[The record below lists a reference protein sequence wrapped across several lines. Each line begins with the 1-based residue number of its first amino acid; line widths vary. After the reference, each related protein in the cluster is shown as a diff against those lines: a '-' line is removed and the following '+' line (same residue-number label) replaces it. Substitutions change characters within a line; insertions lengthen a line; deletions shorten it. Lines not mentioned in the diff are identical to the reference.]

1 MRIDPQLMALAGA
14 RSPLA
19 TVSNEK
25 SGEAMDSFGEI
36 LSQAMNQ
43 VNNLQNQATDTSN
56 SFAAGQIEDIHQVM
70 IASEKA
76 DVALQFTI
84 QIRNKL
90 LDAYHEIMR
99 MQV

>member
-1 MRIDPQLMALAGA
+1 MRIDAPLMALTGTKP
-14 RSPLA
+14 SLA

-25 SGEAMDSFGEI
+25 SGQAMDAFGDI

-56 SFAAGQIEDIHQVM
+56 SFAAGQVEDIHQVM
-70 IASEKA
+70 IATEKA
-76 DVALQFTI
+76 DLALQFTI
-84 QIRNKL
+84 QIRNKI